1 MTIHTPYDGSQ
12 KPFTI
17 SLKPLDPN
25 EWIEVDDNLA
35 PYLTEKRRLYAEET
49 HNVIVSEPGSE
60 TAQQE
65 VLDMLVEHLLQRH
78 PDVYRRTENV
88 MEITPPN
95 CRHPGEGRGPAS
107 DYATA
112 LAVKLDPG
120 LRRDDGTWDSR
131 SDITQTPLARAALLV
146 QEDFLLM
153 RKSPEGWRLV
163 AGSLS
168 FPSAWILRE
177 KFGKPLHAIHGPVP
191 GFNEGTRNA
200 SLLERMFDNL
210 WPERPVMRWN
220 WSLYGEAKLY
230 YPAVN
235 NQIKNR
241 FGPGNIAD
249 NVTLRLERQTLRK
262 LAKSGDVIF
271 TVRIHLNPLEVLET
285 HADGPAL
292 ARAIADQV
300 NAMTPDELHYK
311 GLTAEKERLLN
322 RLDKITERKL

>member
-1 MTIHTPYDGSQ
+1 MTIHTPYDGKH

-17 SLKPLDPN
+17 GLGQLDPN
-25 EWIEVDDNLA
+25 EWIEIDDNLA
-35 PYLTEKRRLYAEET
+35 PYLAEKRRLYAEET
-49 HNVIVSEPGSE
+49 QNVIVSEPGSE
-60 TAQQE
+60 VAQQE
-65 VLDMLVEHLLQRH
+65 VMDLLVEHLLQRFPERYKRIGDTIH
-78 PDVYRRTENV
+78 
-88 MEITPPN
+88 IL
-95 CRHPGEGRGPAS
+95 RHPGEGQGPAS
-107 DYATA
+107 DQSPVFE
-112 LAVKLDPG
+112 VKLDPS
-120 LRRDDGTWDSR
+120 LRRDDDANDVR
-131 SDITQTPLARAALLV
+131 DTPLARAALLV

-177 KFGKPLHAIHGPVP
+177 KFGKPLHDIHGPVP
-191 GFNEGTRNA
+191 GFNAGTRNA

-262 LAKSGDVIF
+262 LPKSGDVIF

-300 NAMTPDELHYK
+300 NAMTPEELHYK
-311 GLTAEKERLLN
+311 GLTAEKDRLSN
-322 RLDKITERKL
+322 RLAKIAERKN